1 MHQKEKLLN
10 AHSPAFARAASASE
24 GGPTRIRTWD
34 RPVMSR
40 RL

>member
-1 MHQKEKLLN
+1 MFNQQ
-10 AHSPAFARAASASE
+10 SAINNQQLS
-24 GGPTRIRTWD
+24 GPTRIRTWD